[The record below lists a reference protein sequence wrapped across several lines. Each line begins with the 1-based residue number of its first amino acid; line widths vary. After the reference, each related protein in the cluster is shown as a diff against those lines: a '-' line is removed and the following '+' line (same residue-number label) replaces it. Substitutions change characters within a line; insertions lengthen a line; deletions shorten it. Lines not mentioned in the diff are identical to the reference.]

1 MLSKDFGAIMM
12 CRVSS
17 DGTAGQLVFLCNSF
31 KSCLNIRRRI
41 SADPSYLQ
49 KAVRFAPGGSQFYTV
64 RSKTSPVPSPKA
76 GPKVVFQQ
84 HLDNSLSFAQNWD
97 TYVTGFGDLSGNYW
111 MGLEQLSAM
120 TKDRSCSL
128 TFEGIKVQ
136 GSLMRAT
143 FKGFQVRGA
152 NESYRLMLGDQE
164 PGGDLYSNVAGYHNG
179 SKFSTYNNDN
189 DKNSGSSCSKSQGQN
204 AGWWFRSCIT

>member
-1 MLSKDFGAIMM
+1 
-12 CRVSS
+12 
-17 DGTAGQLVFLCNSF
+17 
-31 KSCLNIRRRI
+31 
-41 SADPSYLQ
+41 

-189 DKNSGSSCSKSQGQN
+189 DKNSENAAVLQLHLTRVAHCRVGFRWTLRTSPIPDLQLIGSSN
-204 AGWWFRSCIT
+204 

>member
-1 MLSKDFGAIMM
+1 
-12 CRVSS
+12 
-17 DGTAGQLVFLCNSF
+17 
-31 KSCLNIRRRI
+31 
-41 SADPSYLQ
+41 
-49 KAVRFAPGGSQFYTV
+49 
-64 RSKTSPVPSPKA
+64 
-76 GPKVVFQQ
+76 
-84 HLDNSLSFAQNWD
+84 
-97 TYVTGFGDLSGNYW
+97 

-152 NESYRLMLGDQE
+152 DESYRLMLGDQE

-179 SKFSTYNNDN
+179 SKFSTYDNDN
-189 DKNSGSSCSKSQGQN
+189 DKNSGGSCSKSQGQN
-204 AGWWFRSCIT
+204 AGWWFRSCH